1 MPDFGVTDQGYVL
14 PTQQQL
20 LDLMAADQKATINP
34 NADTSSDSVLGQIN
48 GVVTRQLMIG
58 YEAQQ
63 VTYNSNDPDV
73 VEGLLQ
79 TQLAKLTGTERDG
92 ATQSTVTLTCD
103 LDIGTT
109 LLAGITLAAIAGNPD
124 SQWTPKADYTATI
137 AGPQPVPFVSV
148 TTGPNEADVN
158 TITIRTTTVVG
169 WNSVINDIGPAVP
182 GTDVESNPALRVRRE
197 QELQGGGAGN
207 VDAIRA
213 ALLKINEPLGPFV
226 ISAQMLNNTTDF
238 PDANGVPQHSTEA
251 IIWDGPTLA
260 VAHDAIAQVLWDKG
274 GSGIRN
280 FGTSSG
286 VAIDKLGNPQ
296 TVSFT
301 RVTQRNAYIAVG
313 LTPRTGYPTDS
324 VFKASLANICAGNE
338 DPLTPVN
345 ALSFGVGDDVDPYD
359 VVINTAL
366 LGAKVTGLQLS
377 FAPIVGTPGSIDSTV
392 LAIGPREIAVFSSAR
407 ITVNGV

>member
-34 NADTSSDSVLGQIN
+34 NADTSSDAVLGQIN

-79 TQLAKLTGTERDG
+79 TQLAKLTGTARDG
-92 ATQSTVTLTCD
+92 ATQSAVTLTCD
-103 LDIGTT
+103 LDVGTT
-109 LLAGITLAAIAGNPD
+109 LLAGITLAAVAGNPD
-124 SQWTPKADYTATI
+124 SQWTPKANYTAPS
-137 AGPQPVPFVSV
+137 AGVNFVPFVSV
-148 TTGPNEADVN
+148 TTGPNEADAG

-169 WNSVINDIGPAVP
+169 WNSVTNADPAVP
-182 GTDVESNPALRVRRE
+182 GNNVESNPALRVRRE

-213 ALLKINEPLGPFV
+213 ALLKINEPLGPSVF
-226 ISAQMLNNTTDF
+226 SAQMLNNTTDF
-238 PDANGVPQHSTEA
+238 IDANGVPQHSTEA
-251 IIWDGPTLA
+251 IIWDGPALA
-260 VAHDAIAQVLWDKG
+260 VANNDIAQVLWDKG
-274 GSGIRN
+274 SSGIRN

-296 TVSFT
+296 TVAFT
-301 RVTQRNAYIAVG
+301 RVTQRNVYIAVG
-313 LTPRTGYPTDS
+313 LTLRTGYPGDNP
-324 VFKASLANICAGNE
+324 FKTSLANICRGDE
-338 DPLTPVN
+338 DLLTPEN
-345 ALSFGVGDDVDPYD
+345 ALSFGVSDDVDPYD
-359 VVINTAL
+359 VVLNTAL

-377 FAPIVGTPGSIDSTV
+377 FAPIAGTPSSIDPTV
-392 LAIGPREIAVFSSAR
+392 LTIGPREIANFSSVR

>member
-63 VTYNSNDPDV
+63 VVYNSNDPDV
-73 VEGLLQ
+73 VEGFLQ
-79 TQLAKLTGTERDG
+79 TQLAKLTGTARDG
-92 ATQSTVTLTCD
+92 ATKSTVTLTCD
-103 LDIGTT
+103 LDLGTT
-109 LLAGITLAAIAGNPD
+109 LLEGITLAAVAGNPD
-124 SQWTPKADYTATI
+124 SKWTPKADYTSAV
-137 AGPQPVPFVSV
+137 AGAQPVPFVSV
-148 TTGPNEADVN
+148 TTGPNQAEAGA
-158 TITIRTTTVVG
+158 ITIRTTTVVG
-169 WNSVINDIGPAVP
+169 WNSVINSDPAVP

-226 ISAQMLNNTTDF
+226 ASAQMLNNVTDST
-238 PDANGVPQHSTEA
+238 DANGLPPHSTEA
-251 IIWDGPTLA
+251 IVYTPAISSALD
-260 VAHDAIAQVLWDKG
+260 DAIAQVLWDKG
-274 GSGIRN
+274 SSGIRN

-286 VAIDKLGNPQ
+286 VAKDALGNPH

-301 RVTQRNAYIAVG
+301 RVTQRNVYIAVG
-313 LTPRTGYPTDS
+313 LTARASYPGDLP
-324 VFKASLANICAGNE
+324 FKTSLANICRGDE
-338 DPLTPVN
+338 DLLTPED
-345 ALSFGVGDDVDPYD
+345 ALSFGVSDDVDPYD
-359 VVINTAL
+359 VLLNTGR

-377 FAPIVGTPGSIDSTV
+377 FSPIGGTPSSIDPTILV
-392 LAIGPREIAVFSSAR
+392 IGPREIANFSSAR
-407 ITVNGV
+407 ITINGV